1 MKRIGLITLGVF
13 VLILFASCSAN
24 DPSYRAFVW
33 EDSNGDGRQAEDEEP
48 ISGVVIQIINQS
60 NGLLWMRSITD
71 ADGFTFPFKAGTT
84 CGEYT
89 LQINVPDEYWP
100 TTPVIQIPQNCE
112 TVNFGLK
119 EFP

>member
-1 MKRIGLITLGVF
+1 
-13 VLILFASCSAN
+13 
-24 DPSYRAFVW
+24 
-33 EDSNGDGRQAEDEEP
+33 
-48 ISGVVIQIINQS
+48 
-60 NGLLWMRSITD
+60 MRSITD

-112 TVNFGLK
+112 TVKFGLK